1 MFTKKNRY
9 GKTRVWISCW
19 TIRDLMIFA
28 CAAVF
33 LGVCAFGIL
42 SRFGNVREVLYYQ
55 EDNIGHN
62 AAQQVN
68 AGGERRARLALVI
81 DDFGSSRDG
90 VEEMLALDIPFT
102 AAVMPFLDYSVSDA
116 QLAYELGKEVIVHL
130 PMQAHEKDNPAW
142 LGPNPIR
149 ITSDTETVR
158 GIVADAMKGIP
169 HAVGAN
175 VHMGTECSENPDI
188 VGAVMETLKQEDY
201 FFVDSLTTPNSV
213 CEAVAS
219 DMQMSFAERN
229 VFLEAGNK
237 EKDFAVAQLRRAGE
251 IAREHSYALAIGH
264 VGPEGGQTTAEAIA
278 EVKDELIEQ
287 GIEFVYVSQIL
298 SIPQ

>member
-1 MFTKKNRY
+1 MLSKGNRQKKP
-9 GKTRVWISCW
+9 RVWISCW
-19 TIRDLMIFA
+19 TIRDLMVFA

-33 LGVCAFGIL
+33 LGLCVFGIL
-42 SRFGNVREVLYYQ
+42 ARFGNAREISYYR
-55 EDNIGHN
+55 EDNIDHN
-62 AAQQVN
+62 AARQTSV
-68 AGGERRARLALVI
+68 GGNQRARLALVI

-116 QLAYELGKEVIVHL
+116 QMAYALGKEVIVHL

-188 VGAVMETLKQEDY
+188 VAAVMETLKQEDY

-219 DMQMSFAERN
+219 DMQMRFAERN

-237 EKDFAVAQLRRAGE
+237 DKQFAVEQLRRAGK
-251 IAREHSYALAIGH
+251 IALEHSYALVIGH
-264 VGPEGGQTTAEAIA
+264 VGPEGGQTTAAAIA
-278 EVKDELIEQ
+278 EVKDELIAQ
-287 GIEFVYVSQIL
+287 GIEFVYVSQII
-298 SIPQ
+298 SIP

>member
-1 MFTKKNRY
+1 MFFKKKHPRRA
-9 GKTRVWISCW
+9 RVWISCW
-19 TIRDLMIFA
+19 TMRDLMIFA

-33 LGVCAFGIL
+33 LGLCMFGLL
-42 SRFGNVREVLYYQ
+42 SQFGGKDEISYYR
-55 EDNIGHN
+55 EDNIDFD
-62 AAQQVN
+62 AAKQ
-68 AGGERRARLALVI
+68 ASTGGGKRARLALVI

-102 AAVMPFLDYSVSDA
+102 AAVMPFLDDSVADA
-116 QLAYELGKEVIVHL
+116 QRAYELGKEVIVHL

-149 ITSDTETVR
+149 ITSDSETVR

-188 VGAVMETLKQEDY
+188 VGAVMETLKQGNY

-219 DMQMSFAERN
+219 DMQMHFAERN

-237 EKDFAVAQLRRAGE
+237 DKEFAIEQLRRAGE
-251 IAREHSYALAIGH
+251 IALKHSYALAIGH
-264 VGPEGGQTTAEAIA
+264 VGPEGGRTTAEAIA
-278 EVKDELIEQ
+278 EVKDELIGQ

-298 SIPQ
+298 SIPE